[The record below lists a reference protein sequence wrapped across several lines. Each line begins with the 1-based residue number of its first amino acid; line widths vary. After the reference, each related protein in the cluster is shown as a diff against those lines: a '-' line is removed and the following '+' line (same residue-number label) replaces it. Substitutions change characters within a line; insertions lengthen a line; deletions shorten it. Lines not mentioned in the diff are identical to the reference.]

1 MANASEPIGQ
11 ANLKE
16 TLASVAEIYSA
27 LYSTKRV
34 GFYRVLKEIVR
45 KGVRKRTSALQKL
58 RTIAKLHE
66 EDIIRLRLDYYLHM
80 MKLNIAA
87 IYLTKSVDCL
97 KLPQATPFLRSCA
110 NTIPTGTFLTFFYP
124 EHLRPRKLE
133 EVGVKHYTFY
143 ERIFSR
149 VDIDRYVIEIVDS
162 PTSLFSPRKIEEHF
176 ARELRKT
183 KDEEFLDLDIEI
195 HGQEIKPKVDNKDL
209 AIIRSIELE
218 PLTTASLDV
227 KLGVKKDI
235 LEKHVEHVETV
246 LRGIRVRKIKSIADF
261 SRTSLIVMVS
271 GGGKQILRLINTA
284 LKYPITVATS
294 VSKDVKLL
302 LLQLLLPG
310 SIDIIRDSTLE
321 IRKLIL
327 DQGLELIDYYLIDL
341 ETLVNFTV
349 PYIKELEYSP
359 IARDWLEKSVRKSL
373 KYLKED

>member
-1 MANASEPIGQ
+1 MVNASEPVGQ
-11 ANLKE
+11 ANLRE

-27 LYSTKRV
+27 LYSTKKV
-34 GFYRVLKEIVR
+34 GFYRVLKEIVK

-58 RTIAKLHE
+58 RTIAKLHD
-66 EDIIRLRLDYYLHM
+66 EDVIRLRLDYYLHM

-162 PTSLFSPRKIEEHF
+162 PTSLFSQRKIEEHF
-176 ARELRKT
+176 NRELRKS
-183 KDEEFLDLDIEI
+183 KDEEFSDLDIEI

-209 AIIRSIELE
+209 AIIRSIELD

-235 LEKHVEHVETV
+235 LEKHVEHVEAV
-246 LRGIRVRKIKSIADF
+246 LRGIRVRKMKSIAGI
-261 SRTSLIVMVS
+261 SRTSLIIVVS

-284 LKYPITVATS
+284 LKYPITVAAS

-310 SIDIIRDSTLE
+310 
-321 IRKLIL
+321 
-327 DQGLELIDYYLIDL
+327 
-341 ETLVNFTV
+341 
-349 PYIKELEYSP
+349 
-359 IARDWLEKSVRKSL
+359 
-373 KYLKED
+373 